1 MAHTRRHLFQDSLN
15 LSGVR
20 WLRQVVVESC
30 RCGAPYPAHSDLA
43 LPHCRDGPRQAN
55 RELGA
60 PPWAFT
66 LRLDGSAMHL
76 HQLSGQRQADAQ
88 TALAPISI
96 ISLPE
101 HVEDGPQRL
110 AVDSD
115 PVVDHAYGD
124 ACLVGGRL
132 ESYASAL
139 RRVLGA
145 VVEQVGDRLR
155 DPCGIS

>member
-1 MAHTRRHLFQDSLN
+1 
-15 LSGVR
+15 
-20 WLRQVVVESC
+20 
-30 RCGAPYPAHSDLA
+30 
-43 LPHCRDGPRQAN
+43 
-55 RELGA
+55 
-60 PPWAFT
+60 
-66 LRLDGSAMHL
+66 MHL

-96 ISLPE
+96 TRLPE

-110 AVDSD
+110 AVEAD
-115 PVVDHAYGD
+115 PIVDHAYGD
-124 ACLVGGRL
+124 ARLVGGRL

-155 DPCGIS
+155 DPCGINVKPDRISGTSISRLCRAAEMAGDAASTAVLTIEPSVKRSRRSSILPS